1 MKRGRR
7 LLLGGLA
14 GFVGT
19 TMASVGGQQAQ
30 PPAGGAYTAAQAQAG
45 QAAYARQCAGCHS
58 ADLRGSGDAPAV
70 AGPDFIAK
78 WGSRAVNELFTY
90 VVQSMPPTNPGSLG
104 EAGTLEVTAYLL
116 QINGAL
122 AGQQPLTATRFDA
135 DERRCSDSL
144 LRRHPGRR
152 QAGEARRRWCWAQA
166 PPPARSAVGHQRIE
180 A

>member
-7 LLLGGLA
+7 LLLVGLA
-14 GFVGT
+14 AFVGT

-30 PPAGGAYTAAQAQAG
+30 LPTGGVYTAAQAQAG

-90 VVQSMPPTNPGSLG
+90 VVQTMPPTNPGSLG

-122 AGQQPLTATRFDA
+122 AGQQP
-135 DERRCSDSL
+135 
-144 LRRHPGRR
+144 
-152 QAGEARRRWCWAQA
+152 
-166 PPPARSAVGHQRIE
+166 
-180 A
+180 

>member
-7 LLLGGLA
+7 LLLVGLA
-14 GFVGT
+14 AFVGT
-19 TMASVGGQQAQ
+19 TITSVGGQQAQ
-30 PPAGGAYTAAQAQAG
+30 PPAGGAFTAAQAQAG
-45 QAAYARQCAGCHS
+45 QAAYGRQCAGCHS

-116 QINGAL
+116 QVNGAL
-122 AGQQPLTATRFDA
+122 AGHA
-135 DERRCSDSL
+135 SS
-144 LRRHPGRR
+144 G
-152 QAGEARRRWCWAQA
+152 
-166 PPPARSAVGHQRIE
+166 
-180 A
+180 